1 MKRKSVELENI
12 LDKVT
17 DRIRHDEID
26 REVLDAAAER
36 VWTRLA
42 SQMSAEE
49 APIASISSTTVEEI
63 RGCSDFQ
70 SLVPA
75 YLNGELSGA
84 RALLLEDH
92 TQECI
97 PCRKTMKAARSGVKV
112 ETKPARIAEVKKSA
126 TAITPVWRWAIAA
139 TLVLGLGLGFFAFL
153 SRFFDTGNGRGTVQ
167 AVNGAAYRVTD
178 SQLAL
183 LKPGDVISRG
193 ERIRTARDS
202 NAVVTLKDGSQVEM
216 RERSEFSIAE
226 NSSGTTLNLSRG
238 NVIIEA
244 AKQKDGKHLYVA
256 TNDSLTSVV
265 GTVFSVN
272 NGTKGT
278 RVSVVEGEVH
288 VNHAGLEDV
297 LRPGDQTTTN
307 LSLERVPVK
316 TEVAWSRNAQRY
328 SQMVT
333 SLSALRKEV
342 NEKAPRP
349 GVRYNTR
356 FLNLLPEGTVLY
368 AALPNLA
375 TTLSESNRIM
385 QERIKQNAAL
395 RDWWEKEN
403 ASSAKDRANASQIME
418 RVREFGEYLGE
429 EIVVSAQMNGQGEP
443 GDVIVLGE
451 LKNSADFRPFLE
463 KQIAEL
469 KPDAKGAPQVRI
481 IDDPMTATQGEQKSD
496 SKTPSEILVWINQDF
511 FAVAPRL
518 EQLQQLAERMK
529 APEANPFTQSSF
541 YARISEVYASGAGL
555 VVAADLQK
563 IIAQLVQKD
572 ANTPEGEKRAALY
585 RQLGLLDLKHFVVEQ
600 KDKDNHTYSQAALTF
615 NEQRKGIASWLAQP
629 GPMGSLEFIS
639 PEANVVA
646 AFVVKEPVSLVDD
659 LLGYLETAS
668 PGLQAKLKELEAE
681 HKLNLRTDIA
691 APLGGEYAFAI
702 DGPVLP
708 TPSWKM
714 IFEVYDQAKLQQTLE
729 RIVEEVN
736 KEAAKEGKNGL
747 RIESETS
754 GGQTFYVLK
763 SVDFGLEC
771 HYAYVN
777 GYMIAAP
784 SRALVDRAIRYRAAG
799 QTLLQSARFRAGLP
813 ADGNTNFS
821 ALFYHDLAPLLKP
834 LADRVQNGNLPKE
847 GQDALKAMAAADG
860 QPTLAYAYA
869 QGDRITFASNT
880 DGGPFGL
887 SPASILG
894 LPNSFALQHILM
906 EGMGKKSGKQ
916 SD

>member
-17 DRIRHDEID
+17 EGIRQDEID
-26 REVLDAAAER
+26 RKVLDGARER
-36 VWTRLA
+36 VWARLSLEMGTESEIA
-42 SQMSAEE
+42 PAPSA
-49 APIASISSTTVEEI
+49 TVEEI
-63 RGCSDFQ
+63 RGCDDFQ
-70 SLVPA
+70 SLIPA
-75 YLNGELSGA
+75 YLKGELSGA

-97 PCRKTMKAARSGVKV
+97 PCRKAMKAARTGAKV
-112 ETKPARIAEVKKSA
+112 ETTPARAVSQKKQSA
-126 TAITPVWRWAIAA
+126 HVAPVWRWAIAA
-139 TLVLGLGLGFFAFL
+139 TLILSLGFGFFAFFQ
-153 SRFFDTGNGRGTVQ
+153 RFFGGGDGRATV
-167 AVNGAAYRVTD
+167 AEVNGSAYRVTD
-178 SQLAL
+178 NELAL
-183 LKPGDVISRG
+183 LKPGDVITRG

-202 NAVVTLKDGSQVEM
+202 NAVVKLNDGSQVEM
-216 RERSEFSIAE
+216 RERSEFFVSE
-226 NSSGTTLNLSRG
+226 NSSGTTLNLARG

-244 AKQKDGKHLYVA
+244 AKQKEGKHLYVA

-307 LSLERVPVK
+307 ASLERVPVK
-316 TEVAWSRNAQRY
+316 AEVAWSRNAARY
-328 SQMVT
+328 AQMVT
-333 SLSALRKEV
+333 SLAQLRKEV
-342 NEKAPRP
+342 SDKAPRP
-349 GVRYNTR
+349 GVRYSTR

-385 QERIKQNAAL
+385 QERINQNPAL
-395 RDWWEKEN
+395 RDWWDKEN
-403 ASSAKDRANASQIME
+403 ASAKERATTNQIME

-429 EIVVSAQMNGQGEP
+429 EIVVGAQMNGQGEP

-451 LKNSADFRPFLE
+451 LKNAGGFRPFLE
-463 KQIAEL
+463 KQLAEL
-469 KPDAKGAPQVRI
+469 KGNEKGGPQVRI
-481 IDDPMTATQGEQKSD
+481 IDDPATATQEQKSD
-496 SKTPSEILVWINQDF
+496 TKNPTEILIWINQDF
-511 FAVAPRL
+511 FAIAPRL
-518 EQLQQLAERMK
+518 EQLQQLAARMK
-529 APEANPFTQSSF
+529 APEANPFTQSPF
-541 YARISEVYASGAGL
+541 YARINEVYAQGAGL
-555 VVAADLQK
+555 IVAADLQQ
-563 IIAQLVQKD
+563 IIAQLVAKD
-572 ANTPEGEKRAALY
+572 ANTPEGEKRVALY

-600 KDKDNHTYSQAALTF
+600 KDKENRTYSQAALTF
-615 NEQRKGIASWLAQP
+615 NEHRKGIASWLAQP

-639 PEANVVA
+639 PEANIVA

-668 PGLQAKLKELEAE
+668 PGLQAKLKALEAE
-681 HKLNLRTDIA
+681 HKLDLRKDIA

-714 IFEVYDQAKLQQTLE
+714 IFEVYDRAKLQQTLE

-736 KEAAKEGKNGL
+736 KEAAKEGKSGL
-747 RIESETS
+747 VIEGETS
-754 GGQTFYVLK
+754 GGNTFYTLK
-763 SVDFGLEC
+763 SVDFGLEL

-784 SRALVDRAIRYRAAG
+784 SRALVDRAIRYREAG
-799 QTLLQSARFRAGLP
+799 QSLLQSARFRAGLP
-813 ADGNTNFS
+813 SDGNTNFS

-834 LADRVQNGNLPKE
+834 LTDRVQNGSQLSKE
-847 GQDALKAMAAADG
+847 GQDALKQMAGDG
-860 QPTLAYAYA
+860 EPTLAYAYA
-869 QGDRITFASNT
+869 QGDRITLASNT
-880 DGGPFGL
+880 NGGPFGL

-906 EGMGKKSGKQ
+906 EGMGKKSGK
-916 SD
+916 D

>member
-1 MKRKSVELENI
+1 MKRKTVELENI

-17 DRIRHDEID
+17 DHIRQDEID
-26 REVLDAAAER
+26 SSVVDAAARR
-36 VWTRLA
+36 VWERLA
-42 SQMSAEE
+42 IEMSAED
-49 APIASISSTTVEEI
+49 APSTIDSKDVEEI

-70 SLVPA
+70 SLIPA
-75 YLNGELSGA
+75 FLKGELSGA

-97 PCRKTMKAARSGVKV
+97 PCRKAMKAARQGVKV
-112 ETKPARIAEVKKSA
+112 ETKPARVVEVKKSA
-126 TAITPVWRWAIAA
+126 TTVTPVWKWAIAA

-153 SRFFDTGNGRGTVQ
+153 SRFFDRGNGRGTVQ

-178 SQLAL
+178 SELAL

-202 NAVVTLKDGSQVEM
+202 NAVVALKDGSQVEM
-216 RERSEFSIAE
+216 RERSEFFVSE
-226 NSSGTTLNLSRG
+226 NSSGTTVNLARG

-244 AKQKDGKHLYVA
+244 AKQKDGQHLYVA
-256 TNDSLTSVV
+256 TSDSLTSVV

-307 LSLERVPVK
+307 TSLERVPVK
-316 TEVAWSRNAQRY
+316 SEIAWSRNSERY
-328 SQMVT
+328 AQMVT

-349 GVRYNTR
+349 GVRYSTR
-356 FLNLLPEGTVLY
+356 FLHLLPEGTVLY

-385 QERIKQNAAL
+385 QERIKQNPAL
-395 RDWWEKEN
+395 REWWDKEN
-403 ASSAKDRANASQIME
+403 SSSLKDRATTSQIME

-429 EIVVSAQMNGQGEP
+429 EIVVGAQMNGQGEP
-443 GDVIVLGE
+443 GDVLVLGE
-451 LKNSADFRPFLE
+451 LKNSAGFRPFLE
-463 KQIAEL
+463 KQIADL
-469 KPDAKGAPQVRI
+469 KTNDKGAPQVRI
-481 IDDPMTATQGEQKSD
+481 IDDPMTATQAAKSEG
-496 SKTPSEILVWINQDF
+496 KMPSEILVWINQDF
-511 FAVAPRL
+511 FAIAPRL

-529 APEANPFTQSSF
+529 APEANPFTQSPF
-541 YARISEVYASGAGL
+541 YARISETYADGAGL
-555 VVAADLQK
+555 IVAADLQK
-563 IIAQLVQKD
+563 VIAQLVQKD
-572 ANTPEGEKRAALY
+572 ANTPEGEKRIALY
-585 RQLGLLDLKHFVVEQ
+585 RQLGLLDLKHFIIEQ
-600 KDKDNHTYSQAALTF
+600 KVKDNHTYSQAALTF

-668 PGLQAKLKELEAE
+668 PGLQAKLKELETE
-681 HKLNLRTDIA
+681 HKLDLRKDIA

-736 KEAAKEGKNGL
+736 KEAAKEGKGGL

-763 SVDFGLEC
+763 SVDFGLEL

-777 GYMIAAP
+777 GYMIAAA
-784 SRALVDRAIRYRAAG
+784 SRALVDRAIRYRQSG

-847 GQDALKAMAAADG
+847 GQDALNAIAADG

-869 QGDRITFASNT
+869 QGDRITLASNT

-906 EGMGKKSGKQ
+906 EGMGKKSSKP
-916 SD
+916 

>member
-17 DRIRHDEID
+17 DGIRQEEID
-26 REVLDAAAER
+26 RATIDKAADRVWARLSSELSVAEEDIAAAPAIE
-36 VWTRLA
+36 
-42 SQMSAEE
+42 SA
-49 APIASISSTTVEEI
+49 TEI
-63 RGCSDFQ
+63 RGCTDFQ
-70 SLVPA
+70 SLIPA

-92 TQECI
+92 TRECI
-97 PCRKTMKAARSGVKV
+97 PCRKAMKAARSGVKV
-112 ETKPARIAEVKKSA
+112 EAKPARKAEVKKVAA
-126 TAITPVWRWAIAA
+126 TQTPVWRWAIAA

-153 SRFFDTGNGRGTVQ
+153 NRFFNTGDGRGTVQ

-178 SQLAL
+178 SSLAQ

-202 NAVVTLKDGSQVEM
+202 GAVVTLKDGSQVEM

-226 NSSGTTLNLSRG
+226 NSSGTTLNLARG
-238 NVIIEA
+238 NIIVEA
-244 AKQKDGKHLYVA
+244 AKQRDGKHLYVA
-256 TNDSLTSVV
+256 TGDSLTSVV

-288 VNHAGLEDV
+288 VSHAGLEDV

-307 LSLERVPVK
+307 ASLERVPVK
-316 TEVAWSRNAQRY
+316 SEIAWSRNAERY

-333 SLSALRKEV
+333 SLSQLRKEL

-349 GVRYNTR
+349 GVRYSTR
-356 FLNLLPEGTVLY
+356 FLNLLPQNTVLY

-385 QERIKQNAAL
+385 QERIKQNPAL
-395 RDWWEKEN
+395 QEWWEKEN
-403 ASSAKDRANASQIME
+403 ASSKERANVNQIME

-429 EIVVSAQMNGQGEP
+429 EIVVGAEMNDKGEP
-443 GDVIVLGE
+443 GDVLVLGE
-451 LKNSADFRPFLE
+451 LKNSAGFRPFLE

-469 KPDAKGAPQVRI
+469 KGDGKGGPQVRI
-481 IDDPMTATQGEQKSD
+481 IDDPSTATQTAATDGKAPTEL
-496 SKTPSEILVWINQDF
+496 LVWINQDF

-518 EQLQQLAERMK
+518 QQLQQLAERMK
-529 APEANPFTQSSF
+529 APEANPFTQSPF
-541 YARISEVYASGAGL
+541 YARISETYKDGAGL
-555 VVAADLQK
+555 IVAADLQK
-563 IIAQLVQKD
+563 IIAQLIKSN
-572 ANTPEGEKRAALY
+572 ANTPEGEKRVALY
-585 RQLGLLDLKHFVVEQ
+585 SKLGLLDLKHFVVEQ
-600 KDKDNHTYSQAALTF
+600 KEKENRTYSQAALTF

-646 AFVVKEPVSLVDD
+646 AFVVKEPISLVDD
-659 LLGYLETAS
+659 LLGYIETAS
-668 PGLQAKLKELEAE
+668 PGLQAKLKELETE
-681 HKLNLRTDIA
+681 HKLDLRKDIA

-736 KEAAKEGKNGL
+736 KEAAKEGKGGL
-747 RIESETS
+747 SLTNETS
-754 GGQTFYVLK
+754 GGQTYYVLK
-763 SVDFGLEC
+763 SVDFGLEL

-777 GYMIAAP
+777 GYMIASA
-784 SRALVDRAIRYRAAG
+784 SRALVDRAIRYREAG
-799 QTLLQSARFRAGLP
+799 QSLLQSARFRAGLP
-813 ADGNTNFS
+813 SDGNTNFS
-821 ALFYHDLAPLLKP
+821 ALFYHDLSSLLKP
-834 LADRVQNGNLPKE
+834 LAERMQNGNLPKE
-847 GQDALKAMAAADG
+847 GQEALQAMAADG

-869 QGDRITFASNT
+869 QGDRITLASNT

-906 EGMGKKSGKQ
+906 EGMGKKAAKQ
-916 SD
+916 

>member
-17 DRIRHDEID
+17 DRIRQDEVD
-26 REVLDAAAER
+26 REVMNNAAER
-36 VWTRLA
+36 VWSRLSA
-42 SQMSAEE
+42 EMSAES
-49 APIASISSTTVEEI
+49 APVMLPSTAVEEI
-63 RGCSDFQ
+63 RGCTDFQ
-70 SLVPA
+70 SLIPA
-75 YLNGELSGA
+75 YLMGELSGA

-97 PCRKTMKAARSGVKV
+97 PCRKAMKAARSGASV
-112 ETKPARIAEVKKSA
+112 EAKPAARVAEIKRPAQKQIA
-126 TAITPVWRWAIAA
+126 PVWRWAIAA
-139 TLVLGLGLGFFAFL
+139 TLVLSLGFGFLAFFQ
-153 SRFFDTGNGRGTVQ
+153 RFFGGGNGRATV
-167 AVNGAAYRVTD
+167 ASVNGAAYRVTD
-178 SQLAL
+178 SQMAQ

-202 NAVVTLKDGSQVEM
+202 DAVVTLNDGSQVEM
-216 RERSEFSIAE
+216 RERSEFFVSE
-226 NSSGTTLNLSRG
+226 NSSGTTVNLSRG

-288 VNHAGLEDV
+288 VNHAGIEDV

-307 LSLERVPVK
+307 MNLERVPVK
-316 TEVAWSRNAQRY
+316 AEIAWSRNVQRY
-328 SQMVT
+328 TQMVAN
-333 SLSALRKEV
+333 LSALNKEV
-342 NEKAPRP
+342 NQRVPRP

-385 QERIKQNAAL
+385 QERIKQNPAL
-395 RDWWEKEN
+395 KEWWDKEN
-403 ASSAKDRANASQIME
+403 ASSAKDRANVNQIME

-429 EIVVSAQMNGQGEP
+429 EIVVGAQMNEKGEP
-443 GDVIVLGE
+443 GDLLVLGE
-451 LKNSADFRPFLE
+451 LKNSEGFRPFLE
-463 KQIAEL
+463 KQLAEL
-469 KPDAKGAPQVRI
+469 KGDGKSGPQVRI
-481 IDDPMTATQGEQKSD
+481 IDDPATATQEQKAD
-496 SKTPSEILVWINQDF
+496 GKAPSEILVWINQDF
-511 FAVAPRL
+511 FAIAPRL
-518 EQLQQLAERMK
+518 EQLKQLSERMK
-529 APEANPFTQSSF
+529 APQANAFTQSPF
-541 YARISEVYASGAGL
+541 YARISEVYAQGAGL

-572 ANTPEGEKRAALY
+572 ANTPEGEKRVALY

-600 KDKDNHTYSQAALTF
+600 KEKDKRTYSQAALTF

-668 PGLQAKLKELEAE
+668 PGLQAKLKELETE
-681 HKLNLRTDIA
+681 HKLNLRNDIA
-691 APLGGEYAFAI
+691 APLGGEYAFTI
-702 DGPVLP
+702 DGPLLP

-736 KEAAKEGKNGL
+736 KEAAKEGKSGL
-747 RIESETS
+747 RIENETS
-754 GGQTFYVLK
+754 GGQTFYTIK
-763 SVDFGLEC
+763 SVDFGLEL

-777 GYMIAAP
+777 GYMIAAA

-799 QTLLQSARFRAGLP
+799 QTLLQSARFRAQLP

-821 ALFYHDLAPLLKP
+821 ALFYHDLAPLLKSLP
-834 LADRVQNGNLPKE
+834 NSVQNGNQLPKE
-847 GQDALKAMAAADG
+847 GQEALKAMADG
-860 QPTLAYAYA
+860 EPTLAYAYA
-869 QGDRITFASNT
+869 QGDRITLASNT

-906 EGMGKKSGKQ
+906 EGMGKKSGKY
-916 SD
+916 

>member
-17 DRIRHDEID
+17 DRIRQEEID
-26 REVLDAAAER
+26 SSVVETASSR
-36 VWTRLA
+36 VWARIA
-42 SQMSAEE
+42 SEMSAD
-49 APIASISSTTVEEI
+49 ALPTTETEQAEEI

-70 SLVPA
+70 SLIPA
-75 YLNGELSGA
+75 YLRHELSGA

-97 PCRKTMKAARSGVKV
+97 PCRKALKAARTGVKV
-112 ETKPARIAEVKKSA
+112 ETKPSRVIALRKS
-126 TAITPVWRWAIAA
+126 TTIMTPTWKWAIAA
-139 TLVLGLGLGFFAFL
+139 TLVLSVGLGAFL
-153 SRFFDTGNGRGTVQ
+153 FINRFYAGESRATLQ
-167 AVNGAAYRVTD
+167 AVNGSAYRVTD
-178 SQLAL
+178 SSMAL

-202 NAVVTLKDGSQVEM
+202 SAVVTLKDGSQVEM
-216 RERSEFSIAE
+216 RERSEFFVSE
-226 NSSGTTLNLSRG
+226 NSSGTTVNLARG
-238 NVIIEA
+238 NVIVEA
-244 AKQKDGKHLYVA
+244 AKQKNGHHLYVA

-288 VNHAGLEDV
+288 VNFAGNEEV
-297 LRPGDQTTTN
+297 LHPGDQTTTN
-307 LSLERVPVK
+307 ASLERVPVNA
-316 TEVAWSRNAQRY
+316 EVAWSRNSERY
-328 SQMVT
+328 ARMVS
-333 SLSALRKEV
+333 SLSALRKEL
-342 NEKAPRP
+342 NQKAPRP
-349 GVRYNTR
+349 GVRYSTR

-385 QERIKQNAAL
+385 QERIQQNPAL
-395 RDWWEKEN
+395 REWWEKEN
-403 ASSAKDRANASQIME
+403 ASSSKDRANTNQIME
-418 RVREFGEYLGE
+418 RVREFGEYLGD
-429 EIVVSAQMNGQGEP
+429 EIVVGAQMSQQGEP
-443 GDVIVLGE
+443 DGVLVLGE
-451 LKNSADFRPFLE
+451 LKNSTGFRPFLE

-469 KPDAKGAPQVRI
+469 KSDSKGGPQVRI
-481 IDDPMTATQGEQKSD
+481 IDDPATATQGEKSD
-496 SKTPSEILVWINQDF
+496 FKVPSEILVWINQDF

-518 EQLQQLAERMK
+518 EQLQQLALRMK
-529 APEANPFTQSSF
+529 APDANPFTQSSF
-541 YARISEVYASGAGL
+541 YARISEVYADGAGL
-555 VVAADLQK
+555 IVAADLQK
-563 IIAQLVQKD
+563 IIAQLIQKD
-572 ANTPEGEKRAALY
+572 ANTPEGEKRVALY

-600 KDKDNHTYSQAALTF
+600 KDKDNRTYSQAALTF

-639 PEANVVA
+639 PDANIVA

-668 PGLQAKLKELEAE
+668 PGLQKKLKELETE
-681 HKLNLRTDIA
+681 HKLDLRRDIA

-736 KEAAKEGKNGL
+736 KEAAKEGKAGL

-754 GGQTFYVLK
+754 GSQTFYTLK
-763 SVDFGLEC
+763 SVDFGLEL

-777 GYMIAAP
+777 GYMIAAA
-784 SRALVDRAIRYRAAG
+784 SRALVDRAMRYRESG

-821 ALFYHDLAPLLKP
+821 AVFYHDLAPLLKP
-834 LADRVQNGNLPKE
+834 LADRAQNGNLPKE
-847 GQDALKAMAAADG
+847 GQDALRAMAADG

-869 QGDRITFASNT
+869 QGDRITLASNT

-906 EGMGKKSGKQ
+906 EGMGTKSRKP
-916 SD
+916 

>member
-17 DRIRHDEID
+17 DHIRRDEID
-26 REVLDAAAER
+26 PQVMKNAAER
-36 VWTRLA
+36 VWARLA
-42 SQMSAEE
+42 AEMSAEAEE
-49 APIASISSTTVEEI
+49 APIASVSSTPAEEI
-63 RGCSDFQ
+63 RGCEDFQ
-70 SLVPA
+70 SLIPA
-75 YLNGELSGA
+75 YLLGELSGA

-97 PCRKTMKAARSGVKV
+97 PCRKAMKAARSGARV
-112 ETKPARIAEVKKSA
+112 EAKPARVAEVKRTS

-153 SRFFDTGNGRGTVQ
+153 SRFFNTGDGRGTLQ
-167 AVNGAAYRVTD
+167 AVNGSAYRVTD
-178 SQLAL
+178 SSLSP

-202 NAVVTLKDGSQVEM
+202 SAVLTLKDGSQVEM

-244 AKQKDGKHLYVA
+244 AKQKEGKHLYVA

-307 LSLERVPVK
+307 TSLERVPVK
-316 TEVAWSRNAQRY
+316 TEVAWSRNAARY
-328 SQMVT
+328 AQMVT
-333 SLSALRKEV
+333 NLAALNKEV
-342 NEKAPRP
+342 NQRVPRP

-395 RDWWEKEN
+395 RDWWEKEG
-403 ASSAKDRANASQIME
+403 SSAKDRANVSQIME

-429 EIVVSAQMNGQGEP
+429 EIVVGATMNAQGEP

-451 LKNSADFRPFLE
+451 LKNSAGFRPFLE

-469 KPDAKGAPQVRI
+469 KGDAKGAPQVRI
-481 IDDPMTATQGEQKSD
+481 IDDPLTATQEAQKAD
-496 SKTPSEILVWINQDF
+496 GKAPSEILVWINQDF

-518 EQLQQLAERMK
+518 EQLQKLAERMK
-529 APEANPFTQSSF
+529 APEANPFTQSPF
-541 YARISEVYASGAGL
+541 YARINEVYASGAGL
-555 VVAADLQK
+555 IVAADLQK
-563 IIAQLVQKD
+563 IIAQFVEKD
-572 ANTPEGEKRAALY
+572 AKTPEGEKRVALY

-629 GPMGSLEFIS
+629 GPMGSLEFVS
-639 PEANVVA
+639 PEANIVA

-668 PGLQAKLKELEAE
+668 PGLQQKLKDLEAE

-714 IFEVYDQAKLQQTLE
+714 IFEVYDQAKLQQTLG

-736 KEAAKEGKNGL
+736 KEAAKEGKQGL
-747 RIESETS
+747 ALESETS

-763 SVDFGLEC
+763 SVDFGLEL

-777 GYMIAAP
+777 GYMVAAP
-784 SRALVDRAIRYRAAG
+784 TRALVSRAIQYRAAG
-799 QTLLQSARFRAGLP
+799 QTLLQSARFRAQLP

-834 LADRVQNGNLPKE
+834 LSDRVQNANLPKE
-847 GQDALKAMAAADG
+847 GQEALKAMAADG

-869 QGDRITFASNT
+869 QGDRITLASNT

-906 EGMGKKSGKQ
+906 EGMGKKSDRKA
-916 SD
+916 D

>member
-1 MKRKSVELENI
+1 MKRKSVELENT
-12 LDKVT
+12 LNKVT
-17 DRIRHDEID
+17 DGIMREEID
-26 REVLDAAAER
+26 RSVIDGAADR
-36 VWTRLA
+36 VWARLA
-42 SQMSAEE
+42 TEIKAETSASPAME
-49 APIASISSTTVEEI
+49 STAVDEI

-70 SLVPA
+70 SLIPA
-75 YLNGELSGA
+75 YLKGELSGA

-97 PCRKTMKAARSGVKV
+97 PCRRGLKAARTGEVVK
-112 ETKPARIAEVKKSA
+112 AEPRNSRVAELKRPVM
-126 TAITPVWRWAIAA
+126 TVTPVWRWAIAA
-139 TLVLGLGLGFFAFL
+139 TLVLGLGLGFFAFFQ
-153 SRFFDTGNGRGTVQ
+153 RFFGSGNGRATVQ
-167 AVNGAAYRVTD
+167 AVNGSAYRVTD
-178 SQLAL
+178 SSLAM

-193 ERIRTARDS
+193 DRIRTARDS
-202 NAVVTLKDGSQVEM
+202 TAYVTLNDGSQVEM
-216 RERSEFSIAE
+216 RERSEFFVSE
-226 NSSGTTLNLSRG
+226 NSSGTTLNLARG
-238 NVIIEA
+238 NVIVEA
-244 AKQKDGKHLYVA
+244 AKQKDGRHLYVA
-256 TNDSLTSVV
+256 TSDSLTSVV

-288 VNHAGLEDV
+288 VNHAGVEDV

-307 LSLERVPVK
+307 ASVERVPVK
-316 TEVAWSRNAQRY
+316 SEIAWSRNAEKY
-328 SQMVT
+328 GQMVT
-333 SLSALRKEV
+333 SLSALSNEV
-342 NEKAPRP
+342 SQKAPRA
-349 GVRYNTR
+349 GVRYSTR

-385 QERIKQNAAL
+385 QERIKQNPAL
-395 RDWWEKEN
+395 REWWEKEN
-403 ASSAKDRANASQIME
+403 ASSSKERATTSQIME

-429 EIVVSAQMNGQGEP
+429 EIVVGAQMSGQGEP
-443 GDVIVLGE
+443 GDVLVLGD
-451 LKNSADFRPFLE
+451 LKNSAGFRPFLE

-469 KPDAKGAPQVRI
+469 KGVDKGAPQVRI
-481 IDDPMTATQGEQKSD
+481 IDDPMTATQSEQKSEG
-496 SKTPSEILVWINQDF
+496 KAPTEILVWINQDF

-529 APEANPFTQSSF
+529 APQANAFTQSPF
-541 YARISEVYASGAGL
+541 YARISEVYADGAGL

-572 ANTPEGEKRAALY
+572 ANTPEGEKRVALY

-600 KDKDNHTYSQAALTF
+600 KDRENRTYSQAALTF

-639 PEANVVA
+639 PEANIVA

-668 PGLQAKLKELEAE
+668 PGLQAKLKELESE
-681 HKLNLRTDIA
+681 HKLNLRNDIA
-691 APLGGEYAFAI
+691 APLGGEYAFTI

-714 IFEVYDQAKLQQTLE
+714 IVEVYDQAKLQQTLE
-729 RIVEEVN
+729 RVVEEVN
-736 KEAAKEGKNGL
+736 KVAAKEGKNGL
-747 RIESETS
+747 RIETETS
-754 GGQTFYVLK
+754 GGQTFYTLK
-763 SVDFGLEC
+763 SVDFGLEL

-777 GYMIAAP
+777 GYMIAAA
-784 SRALVDRAIRYRAAG
+784 SRALVDRAIRYRQSG

-821 ALFYHDLAPLLKP
+821 AVFYHDLAPLLKP
-834 LADRVQNGNLPKE
+834 LANRVQNGNLPKE
-847 GQDALKAMAAADG
+847 GQEALRAMAADG

-869 QGDRITFASNT
+869 QGDRITLASNT

-906 EGMGKKSGKQ
+906 EGMGKNSGKQ
-916 SD
+916 

>member
-17 DRIRHDEID
+17 DRIRQDEID
-26 REVLDAAAER
+26 PGTVSAAAGR
-36 VWTRLA
+36 VWARLA
-42 SQMSAEE
+42 TELGAESAPATLE
-49 APIASISSTTVEEI
+49 SKTVDEI
-63 RGCSDFQ
+63 RGCGDFQ
-70 SLVPA
+70 SLIPA
-75 YLNGELSGA
+75 YLKGELSGA

-97 PCRKTMKAARSGVKV
+97 PCRKAMKAARRGEVV
-112 ETKPARIAEVKKSA
+112 RIEAKPARVVGLKKSA
-126 TAITPVWRWAIAA
+126 ATVTPVWRWAIAA
-139 TLVLGLGLGFFAFL
+139 TLVMSLGLGFFAFFQ
-153 SRFFDTGNGRGTVQ
+153 RFFGGGNGRATLQ
-167 AVNGAAYRVTD
+167 AVNGSAYRVTD
-178 SQLAL
+178 SSLAL
-183 LKPGDVISRG
+183 LKPGDVVSRG

-202 NAVVTLKDGSQVEM
+202 AAVVTLNDGSQVEM
-216 RERSEFSIAE
+216 RERSEFFVSE
-226 NSSGTTLNLSRG
+226 NSSGTTLNLARG

-244 AKQKDGKHLYVA
+244 AKQRDGRHLYVA
-256 TNDSLTSVV
+256 TSDSLTSVV

-288 VNHAGLEDV
+288 VNFAGREDV

-307 LSLERVPVK
+307 ASVERVPVK
-316 TEVAWSRNAQRY
+316 AEVAWSRNAEKY
-328 SQMVT
+328 AQMVT
-333 SLSALRKEV
+333 GLAAMSKEV
-342 NEKAPRP
+342 NQKAPRP
-349 GVRYNTR
+349 GVRYSTR

-368 AALPNLA
+368 GALPNLA

-385 QERIKQNAAL
+385 QERIKQNPAL
-395 RDWWEKEN
+395 REWWDKEN
-403 ASSAKDRANASQIME
+403 SSGVKDRASTSQIME
-418 RVREFGEYLGE
+418 RVREFGEYLGD
-429 EIVVSAQMNGQGEP
+429 EIVVGAQMSGQGEP
-443 GDVIVLGE
+443 GDVLVLGE
-451 LKNSADFRPFLE
+451 LKNSAGFRPFLE

-469 KPDAKGAPQVRI
+469 KGDAKGAPQVRI

-496 SKTPSEILVWINQDF
+496 GKVPTEILVWINQDF
-511 FAVAPRL
+511 FAIAPRL
-518 EQLQQLAERMK
+518 EQLQQLATRMK
-529 APEANPFTQSSF
+529 APEANAFAQSPF
-541 YARISEVYASGAGL
+541 YARISETYADGAGL
-555 VVAADLQK
+555 IVAADLQK

-572 ANTPEGEKRAALY
+572 ANTPEGEKRVALY

-600 KDKDNHTYSQAALTF
+600 KEKESRTYSQAALTF
-615 NEQRKGIASWLAQP
+615 NEQRKGIASWLAKP

-639 PEANVVA
+639 PEANIVA

-668 PGLQAKLKELEAE
+668 PGLQQKLKEIETE
-681 HKLNLRTDIA
+681 HKLDLRRDIA
-691 APLGGEYAFAI
+691 APLGGEYAFTI

-736 KEAAKEGKNGL
+736 KVAAKEGKNGL

-754 GGQTFYVLK
+754 GGQTFYSLK
-763 SVDFGLEC
+763 SMDFGLEL

-777 GYMIAAP
+777 GYMIAAA
-784 SRALVDRAIRYRAAG
+784 SRALVDRAIRYRQAG
-799 QTLLQSARFRAGLP
+799 QTLLQSARFRSGLP

-821 ALFYHDLAPLLKP
+821 AIFYHDLTSLLKP
-834 LADRVQNGNLPKE
+834 LAEKVQNANQLPRE
-847 GQDALKAMAAADG
+847 GQDALRAMAGDG

-869 QGDRITFASNT
+869 QGDRITLASNT

-916 SD
+916 

>member
-17 DRIRHDEID
+17 DSIRQDEID
-26 REVLDAAAER
+26 RSVVDAAATR
-36 VWTRLA
+36 VWARLA
-42 SQMSAEE
+42 SELSTED
-49 APIASISSTTVEEI
+49 APATIEDAVVEEI

-70 SLVPA
+70 SLIPA
-75 YLNGELSGA
+75 YLKGELSGA

-97 PCRKTMKAARSGVKV
+97 PCRKAMKAARAGIKV
-112 ETKPARIAEVKKSA
+112 ETKASPARTVELKKTAA
-126 TAITPVWRWAIAA
+126 TVTPVWKWAIAA
-139 TLVLGLGLGFFAFL
+139 TLVLSLGFGFFAFFQ
-153 SRFFDTGNGRGTVQ
+153 RFFGGGNGRATIQ

-178 SQLAL
+178 SELAM

-202 NAVVTLKDGSQVEM
+202 NALVTLKDGSQVEM
-216 RERSEFSIAE
+216 RERSEFSVSE

-244 AKQKDGKHLYVA
+244 AKQKDGQHLYVA
-256 TNDSLTSVV
+256 TSDSLTSVV

-297 LRPGDQTTTN
+297 LHPGDQTTTN
-307 LSLERVPVK
+307 ASLERVPVK
-316 TEVAWSRNAQRY
+316 SEVAWSRNAERY
-328 SQMVT
+328 AQMVT
-333 SLSALRKEV
+333 SLSAMRREV

-349 GVRYNTR
+349 GVRYSTR

-385 QERIKQNAAL
+385 QERIKQNPAL
-395 RDWWEKEN
+395 REWWDKEN
-403 ASSAKDRANASQIME
+403 SSSVKDRTTTNQIME

-443 GDVIVLGE
+443 DGVIVLGE
-451 LKNSADFRPFLE
+451 LKNSAGFRPFLE
-463 KQIAEL
+463 KQLADL
-469 KPDAKGAPQVRI
+469 KTDAKGGPQVRI
-481 IDDPMTATQGEQKSD
+481 IDDPATATQDAKSEG
-496 SKTPSEILVWINQDF
+496 KAPSEILVWINQDF
-511 FAVAPRL
+511 FAIAPRL

-529 APEANPFTQSSF
+529 APEANPFTQSPF
-541 YARISEVYASGAGL
+541 YARISETYASGAGL
-555 VVAADLQK
+555 IVAADLQK

-572 ANTPEGEKRAALY
+572 ANTPEGEKRVALY

-600 KDKDNHTYSQAALTF
+600 KDKDNRTYSQAALTF

-681 HKLNLRTDIA
+681 HKLDLRKDIA

-714 IFEVYDQAKLQQTLE
+714 IFEVYDQAKLQQTLG

-747 RIESETS
+747 ALESETS

-763 SVDFGLEC
+763 SLDLGLEL
-771 HYAYVN
+771 HYTYVN
-777 GYMIAAP
+777 GYMIAAA
-784 SRALVDRAIRYRAAG
+784 SRALVDRAIRYRQSG

-847 GQDALKAMAAADG
+847 GQDALKAMAADG

-869 QGDRITFASNT
+869 QGDRITLASNT

-906 EGMGKKSGKQ
+906 EGMGKKSAK
-916 SD
+916 D

>member
-1 MKRKSVELENI
+1 MKRKSIELENI

-17 DRIRHDEID
+17 DRIRQDELDPRVI
-26 REVLDAAAER
+26 DAAAER
-36 VWTRLA
+36 VWSRLA
-42 SQMSAEE
+42 SQMSAEN
-49 APIASISSTTVEEI
+49 APASVPSAAVEEI

-70 SLVPA
+70 SLIPA
-75 YLNGELSGA
+75 YLKGELSGA

-97 PCRKTMKAARSGVKV
+97 PCRKAMKATRSGVSV
-112 ETKPARIAEVKKSA
+112 EAKPARTVELKKSA
-126 TAITPVWRWAIAA
+126 STATPMWKWAIAA
-139 TLVLGLGLGFFAFL
+139 TVVLSLGLGIFSFL
-153 SRFFDTGNGRGTVQ
+153 NRYFGTGPGRGTVQ
-167 AVNGAAYRVTD
+167 AVNGSAYRVTD
-178 SQLAL
+178 SELAL

-202 NAVVTLKDGSQVEM
+202 SAVVTLSDGSQVEM
-216 RERSEFSIAE
+216 RERSEFSVSE
-226 NSSGTTLNLSRG
+226 NSSGTTLNLARG

-244 AKQKDGKHLYVA
+244 AKQRDGKHLYVA
-256 TNDSLTSVV
+256 TSDSLTSVV

-278 RVSVVEGEVH
+278 RVSVVEGEVR
-288 VNHAGLEDV
+288 VNHAGTEDV

-307 LSLERVPVK
+307 ASVERVPVK
-316 TEVAWSRNAQRY
+316 SEIAWSRNAERY
-328 SQMVT
+328 AQMVA
-333 SLSALRKEV
+333 SLSNLRKEV
-342 NEKAPRP
+342 TERAKRP
-349 GVRYNTR
+349 GVRYSTR
-356 FLNLLPEGTVLY
+356 FLNLLPESTVLY

-375 TTLSESNRIM
+375 TTLSDSNRIM
-385 QERIKQNAAL
+385 QERIKQNPAL
-395 RDWWEKEN
+395 REWWEKEN
-403 ASSAKDRANASQIME
+403 SASASDRASTSQIME

-429 EIVVSAQMNGQGEP
+429 EIVVGAQMNGKGEP
-443 GDVIVLGE
+443 GDVLVLGE
-451 LKNSADFRPFLE
+451 LKNSAGFRPFLE

-469 KPDAKGAPQVRI
+469 KGDSKGAPQIRI
-481 IDDPMTATQGEQKSD
+481 IDDPMTATQDVKSD
-496 SKTPSEILVWINQDF
+496 SKMPSEILIWINQDF

-529 APEANPFTQSSF
+529 APEANPFTQSPF
-541 YARISEVYASGAGL
+541 YARISETYATGAGL
-555 VVAADLQK
+555 IVAADLQK

-572 ANTPEGEKRAALY
+572 ANTPEGEKRLELY
-585 RQLGLLDLKHFVVEQ
+585 RKLGLLDLKHFVVEQ
-600 KDKDNHTYSQAALTF
+600 KEKENRTYSQAALTF

-639 PEANVVA
+639 PEANIVA

-668 PGLQAKLKELEAE
+668 PGLQAKLKELETV
-681 HKLNLRTDIA
+681 HKLDLRSDIA
-691 APLGGEYAFAI
+691 APLGGEYAFTI

-729 RIVEEVN
+729 RIVTEVN
-736 KEAAKEGKNGL
+736 KEAAKEGKRGL
-747 RIESETS
+747 VIESETS
-754 GGQTFYVLK
+754 NGQTFYTLK
-763 SVDFGLEC
+763 SVDFGLEF

-777 GYMIAAP
+777 GYMIAAA
-784 SRALVDRAIRYRAAG
+784 SRALVDRAIRYRQSG

-821 ALFYHDLAPLLKP
+821 AVFYHDLAPLLKP
-834 LADRVQNGNLPKE
+834 LAERVQNGNLPKE
-847 GQDALKAMAAADG
+847 GQEVLKAMAADG

-869 QGDRITFASNT
+869 QGDRITLASNT

-906 EGMGKKSGKQ
+906 EGMGKKSGNP
-916 SD
+916 